1 MAENKLDEIIR
12 VSLVTDRADE
22 DITTGLVVDK
32 ELESSAVILARQ
44 EGIISG
50 QEYAA
55 RVFSFVDDHID
66 YSISVADGEKAK
78 PSDTVA
84 EVRGRAASVMAGER
98 TALNFLGHLSGIAT
112 MTSLFAD
119 RLKGTGITVL
129 DTRKTTPGFR
139 TAEKKAVRDGG
150 GGNHRMN
157 LADYILVKENH
168 IAAAGGLANVIRR
181 LGGRLR
187 EAEIEVDS
195 MEMLGN
201 VLKDPPGRIML
212 DNFTPGMVAEAAAR
226 IAGLGENRPQLE
238 VSGGITLDNV
248 GSYALPGVDYIS
260 VGSLTASS
268 PALDLSLILKC

>member
-32 ELESSAVILARQ
+32 GLECSAVILARQ

-66 YSISVADGEKAK
+66 YAVSIADGEKAK

-84 EVRGRAASVMAGER
+84 EVTGRAASVMAGER
-98 TALNFLGHLSGIAT
+98 TALNFLGHFSGIAT
-112 MTSLFAD
+112 MTSLFVD
-119 RLKGTGITVL
+119 RLRGSGITVL
-129 DTRKTTPGFR
+129 DTRKTTPGLR
-139 TAEKKAVRDGG
+139 IAEKKAVRDGG

-168 IAAAGGLANVIRR
+168 IAAAGSLANVIRR
-181 LGGRLR
+181 LGERLR

-195 MEMLGN
+195 MDMLVN

-212 DNFTPGMVAEAAAR
+212 DNFNPGMVAEAAAR
-226 IAGLGENRPQLE
+226 IDGLGENRPELE

-248 GSYALPGVDYIS
+248 ESYALPGVDYIS